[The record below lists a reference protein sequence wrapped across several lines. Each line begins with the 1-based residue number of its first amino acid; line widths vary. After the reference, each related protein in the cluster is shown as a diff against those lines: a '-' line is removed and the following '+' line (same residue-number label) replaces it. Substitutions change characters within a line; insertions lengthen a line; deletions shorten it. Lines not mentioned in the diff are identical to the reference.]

1 MWRVTIDGYVV
12 GEYPDRESAKHCY
25 DEVCYEN
32 LHGDN
37 WKSGIKINLENMDE
51 IAKRRNRNK
60 QNAKRGGGVYRNAT
74 LRLLQQTED
83 YRRRKVSQ
91 DKIQQGLDVLG
102 LSRSKGA
109 R

>member
-12 GEYPDRESAKHCY
+12 GEYPDRESAKNCY

-51 IAKRRNRNK
+51 RNNRNK
-60 QNAKRGGGVYRNAT
+60 QNARGRGGVYRNAT
-74 LRLLQQTED
+74 LRLLQQTEA
-83 YRRRKVSQ
+83 YRGRKVSQ
-91 DKIQQGLDVLG
+91 NEIQQSLDVFG
-102 LSRSKGA
+102 LSRIKGA